1 MLAKLGCYIKELL
14 SDLKSNISENK
25 YHFYLI
31 VGSFALGVLAA
42 LAVDYSSVDSTSNF
56 VYVMVGGSTS
66 PLPEFFRILIVFAA
80 VYGALFFS
88 TVTIYSFY
96 AAVYVGPGITSYI
109 FFRRAFGA
117 IAVQSATGL
126 IYLCLFVVPML
137 AVGLICFTVLTV
149 EIKPIVL
156 SSGRGKSRLPLKCNA
171 AALWSKFKPILF
183 LNLTVTL
190 IYWLIFYLILLLFVK

>member
-66 PLPEFFRILIVFAA
+66 PLP
-80 VYGALFFS
+80 
-88 TVTIYSFY
+88 
-96 AAVYVGPGITSYI
+96 
-109 FFRRAFGA
+109 
-117 IAVQSATGL
+117 
-126 IYLCLFVVPML
+126 
-137 AVGLICFTVLTV
+137 
-149 EIKPIVL
+149 
-156 SSGRGKSRLPLKCNA
+156 
-171 AALWSKFKPILF
+171 
-183 LNLTVTL
+183 
-190 IYWLIFYLILLLFVK
+190 